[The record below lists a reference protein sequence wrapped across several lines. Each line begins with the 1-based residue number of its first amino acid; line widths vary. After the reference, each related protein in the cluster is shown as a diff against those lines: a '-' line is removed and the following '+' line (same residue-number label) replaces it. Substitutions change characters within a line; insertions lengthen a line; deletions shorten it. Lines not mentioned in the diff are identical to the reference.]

1 MDNNAHV
8 KRILLNGGNGTR
20 ARAASHRPRNSLPAV
35 RPRPP
40 AHVTQHKDRR
50 HAAACTLPSG
60 PITSFLFPP
69 LSRRIEPGLAVGPV
83 ALENRLRSL
92 LPTDVPFP
100 FMLLAMLA
108 EELDSFDERGGVL
121 VWEAGGKCAEP
132 VLRPIVEGAPR
143 LLDKGGVCDNASCL
157 ASGVEVTAEGARA
170 SGVSLDL
177 SPPCGVAGAGAGD
190 APRPACDPFPRESPE
205 RESASDGGLSSVEGE
220 GPASVVAAAAGFR
233 RPCARA
239 SSMSMLSL
247 LPVWPSTSNSPSGV
261 PWAPGYLNETS
272 PLVETVSD
280 DKEHCRTERSEPHQS
295 LSASTNRDTAAGGLP
310 LPLSLSLS
318 LSLRVR
324 GGRRGMPVAL
334 TSRQCCLS
342 GGTPLGPGRT
352 GRGPG
357 TASAALWRAGC
368 AARPSR
374 RRPRVRPSTCA
385 RRPRSAQLRRRAALV
400 VSACACNRDTSTRV
414 PTEREQAG

>member
-1 MDNNAHV
+1 MLQAGHEWTTMHMS
-8 KRILLNGGNGTR
+8 NGYCSTVETAR

-69 LSRRIEPGLAVGPV
+69 LNRRIEPGLPVVPV

-121 VWEAGGKCAEP
+121 VWEGGEKCAELA
-132 VLRPIVEGAPR
+132 LRPIVEGAPR
-143 LLDKGGVCDNASCL
+143 LLDEGGLCDNASWL

-247 LPVWPSTSNSPSGV
+247 LPAWPSTSNSPSGV
-261 PWAPGYLNETS
+261 PCAPGYLNETR
-272 PLVETVSD
+272 PLVQTVSD
-280 DKEHCRTERSEPHQS
+280 DKEHCRIERSEPHQS
-295 LSASTNRDTAAGGLP
+295 LSASMNRDTAAEGLPLPLP

-318 LSLRVR
+318 LCARAAGGAACLSHSLPDNVAYPVVRPSAPDVRVEGQVLRAQLFGEQVALRVR
-324 GGRRGMPVAL
+324 LGVVRG
-334 TSRQCCLS
+334 C
-342 GGTPLGPGRT
+342 GHPL
-352 GRGPG
+352 
-357 TASAALWRAGC
+357 
-368 AARPSR
+368 ARD
-374 RRPRVRPSTCA
+374 VLEA
-385 RRPRSAQLRRRAALV
+385 RS
-400 VSACACNRDTSTRV
+400 
-414 PTEREQAG
+414 